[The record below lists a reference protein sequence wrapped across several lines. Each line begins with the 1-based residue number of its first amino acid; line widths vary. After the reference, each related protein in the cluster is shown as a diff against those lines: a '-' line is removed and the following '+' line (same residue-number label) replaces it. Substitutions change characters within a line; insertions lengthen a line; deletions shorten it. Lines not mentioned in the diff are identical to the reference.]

1 VLFYDTPHCSTAVDR
16 DSGNDIKSSRKAR
29 KHKVLIGSRA
39 RGLRNTALRV
49 VLTINYKITYK
60 EKRPVGHL
68 QKTNLLIRSISVFVM
83 SYHSNDEGHIWTNSA
98 LETPISAWLRSFY
111 SCVNQPWYLALTADW
126 IGRESDPLSEV
137 KLNNYVRLARR
148 LDFFK
153 IFFLIFTKTQRHKHT
168 TAALC
173 YTLIKTMQ

>member
-1 VLFYDTPHCSTAVDR
+1 M
-16 DSGNDIKSSRKAR
+16 
-29 KHKVLIGSRA
+29 LIGSRA

-98 LETPISAWLRSFY
+98 LETPISA
-111 SCVNQPWYLALTADW
+111 
-126 IGRESDPLSEV
+126 
-137 KLNNYVRLARR
+137 
-148 LDFFK
+148 
-153 IFFLIFTKTQRHKHT
+153 
-168 TAALC
+168 
-173 YTLIKTMQ
+173 